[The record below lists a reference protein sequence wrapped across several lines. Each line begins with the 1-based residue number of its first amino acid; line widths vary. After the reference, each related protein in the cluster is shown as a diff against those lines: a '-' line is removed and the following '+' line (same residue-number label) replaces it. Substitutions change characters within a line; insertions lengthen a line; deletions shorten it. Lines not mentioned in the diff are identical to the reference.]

1 MSSLSLSPRH
11 LFGLLKA
18 LNERLF
24 GDNKELTNELLVEQ
38 LSCSSSE
45 ITVIESLLKTAGE
58 NAWGVDSLS
67 THLATTLSSE
77 LALTEDQ
84 VTVIVKFWKDNKE
97 KIANV
102 LQSRS
107 CFNNKYENL
116 SWRVDMKVA
125 SSKYSDI
132 NEPTGFFELSTVGP
146 GSGAPRP
153 HLFAKLDASSG
164 SKSSSNENSGK
175 GKQNKICFEMNHQ
188 ELKDT
193 LGKLAEVHT
202 AIEQAMN

>member
-1 MSSLSLSPRH
+1 

-24 GDNKELTNELLVEQ
+24 GDSIKNMELTNELLVEQ
-38 LSCSSSE
+38 LSCSASE

-67 THLATTLSSE
+67 THLATTVSSE
-77 LALTEDQ
+77 LALSEDQ
-84 VTVIVKFWKDNKE
+84 RTVIVKFWTDNRE
-97 KIANV
+97 KIASV
-102 LQSRS
+102 LLSRS

-146 GSGAPRP
+146 GSGERRP
-153 HLFAKLDASSG
+153 HLFEKLDASSG
-164 SKSSSNENSGK
+164 SSNENSGK
-175 GKQNKICFEMNHQ
+175 GKQNKICFEMNQQ

-193 LGKLAEVHT
+193 LGTLAGVHA